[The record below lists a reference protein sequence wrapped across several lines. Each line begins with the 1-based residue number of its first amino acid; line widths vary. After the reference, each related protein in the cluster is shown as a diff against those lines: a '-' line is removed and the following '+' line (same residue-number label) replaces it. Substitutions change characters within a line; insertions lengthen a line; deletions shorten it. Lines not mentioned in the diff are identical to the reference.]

1 MAEGAIRVAVVDDHP
16 LYRYAVEQVIA
27 QDYELELAGSFAGGN
42 ELLAAIDGLEAD
54 VVLLDLNLPDI
65 DGMSVLRRAA
75 PARPDLRF
83 VILTADSRPERAYA
97 ALEAGAVGYLV
108 KDVDVRG
115 VHRAIAAA
123 AHGDVVL
130 PRQVQ
135 RGVVTEIRSRATASI
150 PTLTTREAEVLMLAA
165 EGLTASEAA
174 ERMHVSAGTVK
185 AHLGSIYEKLD
196 APDRAAAVAR
206 AMRLGLLA

>member
-1 MAEGAIRVAVVDDHP
+1 MAEDAIRVAVVDDHP
-16 LYRYAVEQVIA
+16 LYRYAIEQVIA
-27 QDYELELAGSFAGGN
+27 EDYELELAGSFAGGE
-42 ELLAAIDGLEAD
+42 ELLAAIAELETD

-75 PARPDLRF
+75 PVRLDVRF

-115 VHRAIAAA
+115 LHRAIAAA

-135 RGVVTEIRSRATASI
+135 LGVVTQIRSRAAASI
-150 PTLTTREAEVLMLAA
+150 PTLTEREAEVLMLAA